1 MNGGQYVGDNRNLP
15 QRQSLQLAC
24 HTWGFSDKPLDEAI
38 QTIARLGFNYVDL
51 GSGPHLDIDAAAKN
65 PLGEARG
72 IRVLL
77 DYFHLELTDLY
88 LMLPALSSV
97 DEGRRLYEVR
107 QFERLLPFATELGV
121 PGITLSPGIETP
133 EIKNARIPRLELYT
147 NPVSDDE
154 EEEEADEPALEP
166 GVFDA
171 EDEEDAE
178 PPPPSPFDY
187 AVDSFQRIVELIED
201 TDLRLSFEPHVDSV
215 AATPE
220 KALAML
226 DAVPGL
232 SLTLDWAQFIAQ
244 GIISREIEPLLQHTA
259 HVQIRQAGRGR
270 LQTPYHEGAVDIRQ
284 VVSMLLR
291 NGYRGAISIEY
302 MTRADTA
309 ELAILDVVRETSLVR
324 DAIRRTR
331 QEFRSIT

>member
-1 MNGGQYVGDNRNLP
+1 MADNQNSP
-15 QRQSLQLAC
+15 QRQTLPLAC

-65 PLGEARG
+65 PLAEARG

-88 LMLPALSSV
+88 LMLPALSSL

-107 QFERLLPFATELGV
+107 QFERLLVFATELGV

-147 NPVSDDE
+147 NPIVPDDE
-154 EEEEADEPALEP
+154 DEDDEAPELEP
-166 GVFDA
+166 GVFDV
-171 EDEEDAE
+171 EEDPE
-178 PPPPSPFDY
+178 PQPPSPFDY

-201 TDLRLSFEPHVDSV
+201 TDLRLSFEPHIDSV

-226 DAVPGL
+226 EAVPGL
-232 SLTLDWAQFIAQ
+232 SLTLDWAQFVAQ

-291 NGYRGAISIEY
+291 NDYRGAISIEY

-309 ELAILDVVRETSLVR
+309 EPAILDVVRETSLVR

-331 QEFRSIT
+331 QELSASS